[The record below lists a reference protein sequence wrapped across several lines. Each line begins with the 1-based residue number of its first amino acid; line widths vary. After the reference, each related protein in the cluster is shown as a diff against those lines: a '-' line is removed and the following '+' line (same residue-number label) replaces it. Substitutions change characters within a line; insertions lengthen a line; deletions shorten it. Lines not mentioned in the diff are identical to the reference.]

1 MEYAI
6 SHSQGAAELN
16 SKVQVLTF
24 FVSVDT
30 LSYILPPNSY
40 RMVQLCEFPLQY
52 RTISFLG
59 YAHVVSEI
67 CLPDILEFTRPTVA
81 SRYSTGGWVVGIL
94 FCIFSAVLLRNF
106 CIFSD
111 ISGAGNVS
119 SAARSLQL
127 RPDSSFE
134 DSWQTSKSSHL
145 NIWKGIHRNAC
156 SFIVGYSHRW
166 EDRWFGVDKK
176 EWWWP
181 IDDKHDAVQRQ
192 Y

>member
-1 MEYAI
+1 MAKIENDI
-6 SHSQGAAELN
+6 SHSEQASELN
-16 SKVQVLTF
+16 SEVQVLMLFCT
-24 FVSVDT
+24 VGTPSH
-30 LSYILPPNSY
+30 LLLRSY
-40 RMVQLCEFPLQY
+40 RFVQLLVFPRPY
-52 RTISFLG
+52 HTASFLG

-94 FCIFSAVLLRNF
+94 FCIFSAVLLRSF

-111 ISGAGNVS
+111 IPGAGNVS

-134 DSWQTSKSSHL
+134 DFRQTSKSSHL

-156 SFIVGYSHRW
+156 SFIVGYSHR
-166 EDRWFGVDKK
+166 
-176 EWWWP
+176 
-181 IDDKHDAVQRQ
+181 
-192 Y
+192 